1 MSEAI
6 IFPHL
11 GIELKHV
18 GRAVSVLGFDIAY
31 YGIIIAFAI
40 LLGTVI
46 TVLIARYTGQNPE
59 DYLDL
64 AVFAV
69 IFGIIGARFFYV
81 VFSWDMYKDHP
92 LSIFNIRQGGL
103 AFYGGLIAALI
114 TVLVFAW
121 IKKLSAPEMLDTVC
135 VGLLAG
141 QMLGRWGNFFNREA
155 FGEYTDSL
163 FAMML
168 PIDSVR
174 VSDVTDRMRNHIEMI
189 GDIRFIQAHPTFLYE
204 SFWCLLVLIAVVVYY
219 SYRKFEGELF
229 LVYLFGYGIGR
240 MWIEG
245 LRTDQLTVTTLEL
258 PVSQIL
264 SGLLAVAALIL
275 IVYNRQQDD
284 KTRLRRMRE
293 KEARKNAKNARKM
306 FHGR

>member
-18 GRAVSVLGFDIAY
+18 GRAVSVFGFDIAY
-31 YGIIIAFAI
+31 YGIIIALAI
-40 LLGTVI
+40 LIGAVI

-69 IFGIIGARFFYV
+69 VFGIIGARLFYV
-81 VFSWDMYKDHP
+81 AFSWDLYKDHP

-103 AFYGGLIAALI
+103 AIYGGLIAAVI
-114 TVLVFAW
+114 TVFVFAW
-121 IKKLSAPEMLDTVC
+121 IKKLSAAEMLDTAC
-135 VGLLAG
+135 VGLLVG

-155 FGEYTDSL
+155 FGEYTDGL

-189 GDIRFIQAHPTFLYE
+189 DGVRFIQVHPTFLYE
-204 SFWCLLVLIAVVVYY
+204 SFWCLLVLIAIFFCY
-219 SYRKFEGELF
+219 SYRKFEGEMF

-245 LRTDQLTVTTLEL
+245 LRTDQLTVTELEL